1 MSAFTCDYAGAAP
14 APSPNFGERAGGR
27 TPDIILL
34 HYTGME
40 TAEGALKWLRA
51 PESQVSCHYFV
62 HEDGRIEQLVR
73 EADRAW
79 HAGKSFWKGEVDIN
93 SASIGIEI
101 VNAGHPGGL
110 PDFPEKQIDAVVE
123 LCLDCGRRWDIAPER
138 VLAHSDVAPIR
149 KVDPGENFPWQR
161 LHAGGVGHWVEPSPI
176 AGGRFFQKGMQ
187 ASPSRPC
194 RPCCR
199 SMAMPLKSM
208 GFTRKRPRAPWR
220 LSSGIS
226 GPYGSTELPISRPSI
241 RSTGCSPRCRVWAPE
256 AIFPSPNITEC
267 NGSLPFRHILTRL
280 GMFFPLAF
288 VAAQHAVRA

>member
-1 MSAFTCDYAGAAP
+1 MSAFTCDYAGAVP

-149 KVDPGENFPWQR
+149 KVDPGEKFPWQR
-161 LHAGGVGHWVEPSPI
+161 LHAAGVGHWVEPSTI
-176 AGGRFFQKGMQ
+176 AGGRFFQKGDAGQPVEALQTMLSLYGYSIEIDRFYSEKTEGAVAAFQ
-187 ASPSRPC
+187 RHFRPA
-194 RPCCR
+194 RVDGIADF
-199 SMAMPLKSM
+199 STIDTLH
-208 GFTRKRPRAPWR
+208 R
-220 LSSGIS
+220 LLSA
-226 GPYGSTELPISRPSI
+226 LP
-241 RSTGCSPRCRVWAPE
+241 
-256 AIFPSPNITEC
+256 
-267 NGSLPFRHILTRL
+267 RL
-280 GMFFPLAF
+280 GA
-288 VAAQHAVRA
+288 